1 MPLRNNLPA
10 IQLLLETTF
19 QEDIFQY
26 ISITEY
32 RSSVEAFVIPA
43 GILINESSLQQHYHI
58 VFDTMNECV
67 LLYSSIV
74 LLMPDPP

>member
-19 QEDIFQY
+19 QEDIFKY

-32 RSSVEAFVIPA
+32 RSSVEAFVIPT

-58 VFDTMNECV
+58 VFDMMNECV

-74 LLMPDPP
+74 LLPDPP

>member
-10 IQLLLETTF
+10 IQLRLETTF
-19 QEDIFQY
+19 QQDIFQY

-32 RSSVEAFVIPA
+32 RSSAFVIPA

-74 LLMPDPP
+74 LLPDTP